1 MNEEKETIMD
11 DAIARYMQ
19 KDIMLEK
26 CAWAIAHLSRKE
38 QTNAVQHAISELAE
52 MRKNI
57 LSAKDDGIDYR
68 NTMDRIA
75 VLVATE

>member
-26 CAWAIAHLSRKE
+26 CAWAIAHLSSKE
-38 QTNAVQHAISELAE
+38 QTNAVQQAISELAQI
-52 MRKNI
+52 RNNI
-57 LSAKDDGIDYR
+57 LFAKDDGIDY
-68 NTMDRIA
+68 MDCLAGMKRI
-75 VLVATE
+75 EPG

>member
-52 MRKNI
+52 MRINSRPLK
-57 LSAKDDGIDYR
+57 
-68 NTMDRIA
+68 T
-75 VLVATE
+75 VAGRANPNFKIFS